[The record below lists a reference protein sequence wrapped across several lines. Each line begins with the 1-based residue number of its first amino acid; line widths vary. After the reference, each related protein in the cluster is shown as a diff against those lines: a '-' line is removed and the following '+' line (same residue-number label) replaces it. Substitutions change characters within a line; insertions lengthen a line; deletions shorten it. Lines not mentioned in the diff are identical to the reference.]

1 MFFLI
6 KIQQFV
12 WLGARVSIV
21 FFSLLQIIPVL
32 LWSNDLNHLK
42 REQTNKCIFVLSA
55 IALSSEKK
63 NLTAINNYCKHYF
76 SLRKCSFIQKSY
88 LRKFRFEKVGNFLK
102 YSHFNW
108 HNVKRKHPMINSTTE
123 HSTWIYFCVL
133 SILLMVCVLTLRYI
147 QIHWSQF
154 FSLQKLKE
162 NVLFGYFAISATPVY
177 SVKLMR
183 DNGMD
188 SAPGLKSS
196 SLQSRIGHAKN
207 DQTKFCNFSR
217 TEHKLIF
224 HTCVAYV

>member
-1 MFFLI
+1 M
-6 KIQQFV
+6 
-12 WLGARVSIV
+12 GARVSIV

-63 NLTAINNYCKHYF
+63 NLTATNNYCKHYF

-154 FSLQKLKE
+154 FFLAKIERECVIWVFCYLC
-162 NVLFGYFAISATPVY
+162 Y
-177 SVKLMR
+177 S
-183 DNGMD
+183 
-188 SAPGLKSS
+188 
-196 SLQSRIGHAKN
+196 
-207 DQTKFCNFSR
+207 
-217 TEHKLIF
+217 
-224 HTCVAYV
+224 CVFREAHER

>member
-1 MFFLI
+1 MNQFLC
-6 KIQQFV
+6 FV
-12 WLGARVSIV
+12 YTVDGVRVDTS
-21 FFSLLQIIPVL
+21 
-32 LWSNDLNHLK
+32 
-42 REQTNKCIFVLSA
+42 
-55 IALSSEKK
+55 
-63 NLTAINNYCKHYF
+63 
-76 SLRKCSFIQKSY
+76 
-88 LRKFRFEKVGNFLK
+88 K
-102 YSHFNW
+102 YSDSL
-108 HNVKRKHPMINSTTE
+108 VTI
-123 HSTWIYFCVL
+123 
-133 SILLMVCVLTLRYI
+133 
-147 QIHWSQF
+147 F